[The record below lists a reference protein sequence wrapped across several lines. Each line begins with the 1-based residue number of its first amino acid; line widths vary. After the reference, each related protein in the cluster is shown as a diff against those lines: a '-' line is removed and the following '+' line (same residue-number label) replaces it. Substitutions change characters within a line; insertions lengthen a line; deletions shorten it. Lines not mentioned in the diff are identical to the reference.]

1 MLSELIVPM
10 NAVPRIHF
18 GQWVDTAVTWLT
30 EHWSSLFNGI
40 AHGLNTVVGWLQD
53 GLLSL
58 PIFLVVAVLAVIA
71 LLARGWL
78 AGIGSA
84 IGVLLIDAF
93 DQWANAMDTLAI
105 VVVASVIAIVL
116 AIPLGII
123 AARLRSVS
131 LVTKPVMDF
140 MQTLPSF
147 VYLLPA
153 LFLLGLGAAPAILAT
168 IVFAMPPG
176 VRLTELGIRQVDQEM
191 VEAGQAFGATPRE
204 VLRGIQIPLAMP
216 TVMAGVNQVIM
227 LALSMTVI
235 AGLVGAGGLGGAVV
249 QALQTLDV
257 SLGAESG
264 VAVVI
269 LAIYLDRVTAAVG
282 QRGGQGGGLRRAA
295 AVLRGPFGR
304 RTAESSAAGQSG
316 EPPAGARAA

>member
-1 MLSELIVPM
+1 MPTELIVPM
-10 NAVPRIHF
+10 NAVPRIRF
-18 GQWVDTAVTWLT
+18 GDWVDTAVTWLT
-30 EHWSSLFNGI
+30 HNWSAFFN
-40 AHGLNTVVGWLQD
+40 AVADGLNAVAGWLQD
-53 GLLSL
+53 GLVSL

-71 LLARGWL
+71 LLARGWV
-78 AGIGSA
+78 AGVGSA
-84 IGVLLIDAF
+84 AGLLLIDAF

-105 VVVASVIAIVL
+105 VVVASVIAIVV
-116 AIPLGII
+116 AIPLGIL
-123 AARLRSVS
+123 AARAGWVSV
-131 LVTKPVMDF
+131 VTKPVMDF

-257 SLGAESG
+257 PLGAESG
-264 VAVVI
+264 VSVVI

-282 QRGGQGGGLRRAA
+282 QGSLRKAG

-304 RTAESSAAGQSG
+304 RSAESLTAADS
-316 EPPAGARAA
+316 ARAA